1 MPEPTGRSTARTD
14 RQLAQLTPVRIAGI
28 LSCQGRGPVT
38 KSTVESTVEKITELL
53 RDLPPGERNAI
64 LAQVASRLET
74 REWMRFAE
82 SGFREWLS
90 EPDLYADEPPAR

>member
-1 MPEPTGRSTARTD
+1 M
-14 RQLAQLTPVRIAGI
+14 
-28 LSCQGRGPVT
+28 T
-38 KSTVESTVEKITELL
+38 KSSVDSTVEKITELL
-53 RDLPPGERNAI
+53 RDLPPGELNAI

-90 EPDLYADEPPAR
+90 EPDLCDLCEG